1 MSPSRWFYR
10 GATLLLLVVGAC
22 SSPPADEDGVGRL
35 TAALESDGATEF
47 PRLLFERA
55 YTKERRGRETFTEV
69 LDLTGYESR
78 VLVEVTRANKRVRV
92 RLRAG
97 NRLVMRARDFR
108 KDGESSMAST
118 EVDAAS
124 NELKLTLVLFGS
136 KRNGGPVTL
145 RVFGTPDGT
154 PVIESHEEGA
164 LVDIGALGR
173 LPLLSGVVD
182 DPTGELVQVVVS
194 ARGESTVATLRRT
207 DDGFVE
213 WSTLFGAPEAAL
225 VTFTVTSILSSGDQI
240 SSEVTL
246 DLMPP
251 PDNAIVV
258 SPFVIMIDE
267 VPGASIDELNAST
280 GRLVITPGE
289 SSIHA
294 GSILIAAPSEIAPA
308 GVFRVVQ
315 SVTIE
320 GDQLVLATRIAALT
334 EVVYQVGEQPDQP
347 TTARRSSLS
356 AQPALAVTTGP
367 YRWNLQLPTISFED
381 TLELGESAV
390 IEVEGQVAAEL
401 LGSVEIEAEFH
412 WLSLPDVTVHDFSA
426 FIQGSVSGTGSAT
439 ARSAVDRDGEI
450 EILERRLAIG
460 VVPLGPV
467 LLPWE
472 IEAEIN
478 LVGEVEASVAGG
490 FASDFAVPF
499 RAGVELQSGGLHPVA
514 EGSAS
519 GRASAPTLTAAGTLS
534 ARAGVELAIELE
546 LAEALE
552 VGPGTFAD
560 IGAIA
565 RAAVE
570 DDAIC
575 WSVDAGFGPF
585 VQAELE
591 VPFIGTDLFEARRDL
606 PIVTIPIASGG
617 TSAECDAEDSDDDG
631 VPDDRDNCPDVSNPG
646 QFDRDRD
653 GAGDAC
659 DGDPDDPADDGG
671 AMDRSGGSYGHPS
684 LVTLDGLRYLFHGAG
699 DYVLVKSVSDR
710 FEVHA
715 RFGRAFGMTNV
726 SFNRGL
732 AATVGSSVL
741 AFGDGP
747 ADVFGDVPIT
757 VDGEAVEVPTDGSAL
772 ELPGGVT
779 LRRITRCGS
788 GCAAYHAQWPTGE
801 WIQVGA
807 SVGDDF
813 IVSIPPARFGAV
825 RGLLGNGDGQRDND
839 GVAPDGTLVNL
850 QDRDE
855 LYDIFGA
862 GWLLD
867 REDSLF
873 LTEPEPL
880 EVLPIFP
887 DDQITLADLPA
898 DAVAA
903 AEAECLAAGVA
914 PGAGLEQCAFDVAI
928 TGFSQWISSAIA
940 ISDIVAASTPAVSAR
955 PTVETTTDIVIGQT
969 VSGVLEAPMVADEF
983 HFVAAEG
990 DTIELGFVGPCD
1002 SMTLA
1007 LDVYSP
1013 TGARI
1018 LSLQSA
1024 GCGTATTSPLLA
1036 AGGYVARVYDVA
1048 GYTVSYTFTTAAG
1061 SGPPPSLPALVF
1073 GQRSE
1078 RAIAAA
1084 ELASLGLEVTSVATL
1099 PLDLSGFGA
1108 IWHVDAFVPLT
1119 AAEQQRLQDFVRA
1132 GRGLYMTGER
1142 PCCEPLNQS
1151 VQAIVNGLVS
1161 GPDVQIGGLGDHAG
1175 VAAFNPDAAGAI
1187 TATPNVLTTWNPSV
1201 SGGVGGIGPLPDS
1214 NVLATSSGG
1223 VPVAGVWDCRDMQD
1237 GRGRVV
1243 VLMDV
1248 NWWSNAGQQPVIEN
1262 IQRFLG
1268 GSATCRP

>member
-1 MSPSRWFYR
+1 MRLWV
-10 GATLLLLVVGAC
+10 GDQLV
-22 SSPPADEDGVGRL
+22 
-35 TAALESDGATEF
+35 
-47 PRLLFERA
+47 
-55 YTKERRGRETFTEV
+55 
-69 LDLTGYESR
+69 
-78 VLVEVTRANKRVRV
+78 
-92 RLRAG
+92 LRK
-97 NRLVMRARDFR
+97 RDFR
-108 KDGESSMAST
+108 DDGEGSKAST
-118 EVDAAS
+118 EVDAATD
-124 NELKLTLVLFGS
+124 ELGLTLALFGG

-145 RVFGTPDGT
+145 RVLGTPDGT
-154 PVIESHEEGA
+154 PVIESHEEGS

-173 LPLLSGVVD
+173 LPLLNGIVD
-182 DPTGELVQVVVS
+182 DPAGKLVRVVVS
-194 ARGESTVATLRRT
+194 ARGESAVATLRRT
-207 DDGFVE
+207 AKGFVE
-213 WSTLFGAPEAAL
+213 WSTPFGAPEAGL
-225 VTFTVTSILSSGDQI
+225 VTFTVTSILRSGAQR
-240 SSEVTL
+240 SSEITL
-246 DLMPP
+246 DLTPAP
-251 PDNAIVV
+251 ANAIVV
-258 SPFVIMIDE
+258 SPFVIVIDE
-267 VPGASIDELNAST
+267 VPGGAIDDFDSST
-280 GRLVITPGE
+280 GRLVVTPGE
-289 SSIHA
+289 SSIRI
-294 GSILIAAPSEIAPA
+294 GSILIAAPNEIAPA
-308 GVFRVVQ
+308 GVFRFVE
-315 SVTIE
+315 SVMIE
-320 GDQLVLATRIAALT
+320 GEQLVLSTRIAALT
-334 EVVYQVGEQPDQP
+334 EVVYQVGEQPGQP
-347 TTARRSSLS
+347 SAAGNSSLS
-356 AQPALAVTTGP
+356 PQLTPPLTTGP
-367 YRWNLQLPTISFED
+367 YRWNLPLPTIPFGGV
-381 TLELGESAV
+381 LELGDSAGV
-390 IEVEGQVAAEL
+390 EVDGQVATEL
-401 LGSVEIEAEFH
+401 LGSIEIEAEFH
-412 WLSLPDVTVHDFSA
+412 WLSLPEVTVLDFSA
-426 FIQGSVSGTGSAT
+426 FIQGSVTGTGRAAAS
-439 ARSAVDRDGEI
+439 RAVRRDGEI
-450 EILERRLAIG
+450 EILERRLAVG
-460 VVPLGPV
+460 VVPLGPIP
-467 LLPWE
+467 LPWE

-478 LVGEVEASVAGG
+478 LVGEVEASVAGE
-490 FASDFAVPF
+490 FASEFAVPF
-499 RAGVELQSGGLHPVA
+499 RAGVELRSDGLHPVA

-519 GRASAPTLTAAGTLS
+519 GRASEPTLTAAGTLS
-534 ARAGVELAIELE
+534 ARAGVELEVELE

-560 IGAIA
+560 VRAIA
-565 RAAVE
+565 RTAVE
-570 DDAIC
+570 DGTIC

-591 VPFIGTDLFEARRDL
+591 DPFIGTDLFSERLDL

-646 QFDRDRD
+646 QFDRDSD

-659 DGDPDDPADDGG
+659 DGAPDDPADDDG
-671 AMDRSGGSYGHPS
+671 ATGRTGGSYGHPS

-699 DYVLVKSVSDR
+699 DYALVKSVSDR
-710 FEVHA
+710 FEVQA

-747 ADVFGDVPIT
+747 ADVFDSVPIT
-757 VDGEAVEVPTDGSAL
+757 IDGEAVEVPTDGSTL

-839 GVAPDGTLVNL
+839 GVAPDGTVVNL
-850 QDRDE
+850 QDRDQ

-887 DDQITLADLPA
+887 ADQITLADLPA

-903 AEAECLAAGVA
+903 AEAQCLAAGVA

-928 TGFSQWISSAIA
+928 TGFSQWISSALA
-940 ISDIVAASTPAVSAR
+940 ISDIVAASTPATSAR
-955 PTVETTTDIVIGQT
+955 PTVETTTDIAIGQT
-969 VSGVLEAPMVADEF
+969 VSGVLEVPLVADEF
-983 HFVAAEG
+983 RFVAAEG
-990 DTIELGFVGPCD
+990 DTIELRFVEPCD

-1024 GCGTATTSPLLA
+1024 GCGTATTSPLRA
-1036 AGGYVARVYDVA
+1036 AGDYIARVYDVA
-1048 GYTVSYTFTTAAG
+1048 GYTSSYTFTTVAG

-1084 ELASLGLEVTSVATL
+1084 ELANLGVEVTSVATL

-1108 IWHVDAFVPLT
+1108 IWYVDALVPLT

-1151 VQAIVNGLVS
+1151 VQAVVNGVIS
-1161 GPDVQIGGLGDHAG
+1161 GPNVQIGGLGDHPGA
-1175 VAAFNPDAAGAI
+1175 AAFNP
-1187 TATPNVLTTWNPSV
+1187 
-1201 SGGVGGIGPLPDS
+1201 
-1214 NVLATSSGG
+1214 
-1223 VPVAGVWDCRDMQD
+1223 
-1237 GRGRVV
+1237 
-1243 VLMDV
+1243 
-1248 NWWSNAGQQPVIEN
+1248 
-1262 IQRFLG
+1262 
-1268 GSATCRP
+1268 